1 MCANNDL
8 FIPRSKD
15 QLSSVSVIHFFSF
28 EPPEFGVKS
37 CNILWLILSLFPAH
51 FYIKTWRC
59 CREKSLFGH
68 SWERRFQ
75 VEDTPGWF
83 DLLKHFHKSTS
94 VDHHQNLESLSL
106 QLLHQQGLE
115 FWEKCNCIKLLK
127 IMKKMNNWHK
137 NGNNNGVV
145 SIILAC
151 SKLGLHC

>member
-1 MCANNDL
+1 MCANIGF
-8 FIPRSKD
+8 FIPWTKD
-15 QLSSVSVIHFFSF
+15 QLSTVSVIHFFSF

-51 FYIKTWRC
+51 FYIKMWRC

-68 SWERRFQ
+68 SWERRFH

-106 QLLHQQGLE
+106 QLLHQQGLK
-115 FWEKCNCIKLLK
+115 FCEKCNWIKLIK

-137 NGNNNGVV
+137 NGNNNSVV
-145 SIILAC
+145 SIIVAC